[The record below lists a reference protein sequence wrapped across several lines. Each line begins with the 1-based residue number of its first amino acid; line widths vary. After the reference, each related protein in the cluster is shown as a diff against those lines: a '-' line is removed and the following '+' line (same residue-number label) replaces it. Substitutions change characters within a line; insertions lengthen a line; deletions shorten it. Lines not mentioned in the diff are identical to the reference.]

1 MPDTSAPMP
10 MEVSRNTGQ
19 SQFHDP
25 GRKVNHGE
33 CSPVAQSLECA
44 TDPPVA
50 RTGKGGEDG
59 GGVNGGLMDRVL
71 SLLGSMWANGAMI
84 VLSSITV
91 YGVARNI
98 HIFGAAVVF
107 ENTPGPIIS

>member
-1 MPDTSAPMP
+1 
-10 MEVSRNTGQ
+10 MEVPRNTGQ

-33 CSPVAQSLECA
+33 CSPVAQSLGCA
-44 TDPPVA
+44 TDPPKA

-59 GGVNGGLMDRVL
+59 GGVNGGLTDRVL
-71 SLLGSMWANGAMI
+71 SLLDSMWANGNGAMI

-91 YGVARNI
+91 YGVARII